1 MHVLV
6 TEANFG
12 DSARVLSR
20 LRDLGC
26 RISTCH
32 TGTGLCRA
40 LEPGSRCPLDEP
52 GGVDLLV
59 DVRSVGAELTAREF
73 GAVCAV
79 RAGVPAAVTDSDAGR
94 APTVPIGLEN
104 HVTPAAGDRL
114 DAACR
119 GWLRANTGDHTDH
132 TDHADDRTHRSERAG
147 ARA

>member
-12 DSARVLSR
+12 DSARVLPR

-26 RISTCH
+26 RVSTCH
-32 TGTGLCRA
+32 TATGLCRA

-59 DVRSVGAELTAREF
+59 DVRSVGEELTAREF

-79 RAGVPAAVTDSDAGR
+79 RARVPTAVTDADTGR
-94 APTVPIGLEN
+94 VPTVPIGLEN
-104 HVTPAAGDRL
+104 HVTAVPADGLAD
-114 DAACR
+114 ACR
-119 GWLRANTGDHTDH
+119 GWLRARGND
-132 TDHADDRTHRSERAG
+132 AERAQ
-147 ARA
+147 RRTP

>member
-12 DSARVLSR
+12 DSARVLPR

-26 RISTCH
+26 RVSTCH
-32 TGTGLCRA
+32 TATGLCRA

-59 DVRSVGAELTAREF
+59 DVRSVGEELTAREF

-79 RAGVPAAVTDSDAGR
+79 RARVPAAVTDADAGR
-94 APTVPIGLEN
+94 VPTVPVGLEN
-104 HVTPAAGDRL
+104 HVAPVTGDRL
-114 DAACR
+114 AAACL
-119 GWLRANTGDHTDH
+119 GWQRANI
-132 TDHADDRTHRSERAG
+132 ERAG